1 MGVRRHV
8 SGNLY
13 PTQGALLKK
22 KKKIKRNKERSWASL
37 EELSPSESKTPGL
50 AQNLPSSSVFL
61 LLHRSACQACQFP
74 NDEIS
79 LQVLGSFLGLL
90 EPTNV
95 TVVAHLVPT
104 TVYNTWVRK
113 RIGIGGVS
121 LVAQW

>member
-1 MGVRRHV
+1 MSYSKCSIKKRKD
-8 SGNLY
+8 
-13 PTQGALLKK
+13 KK
-22 KKKIKRNKERSWASL
+22 KKTKTRKDLGLLWKSF
-37 EELSPSESKTPGL
+37 SPSESKTPGL

-61 LLHRSACQACQFP
+61 LPHWSACQACQFP

-90 EPTNV
+90 EPTDF

-113 RIGIGGVS
+113 WMKHLI
-121 LVAQW
+121 

>member
-8 SGNLY
+8 SGNLC
-13 PTQGALLKK
+13 PTQSALLKK
-22 KKKIKRNKERSWASL
+22 EKIKKKKTKTRKDLGLLWKSF
-37 EELSPSESKTPGL
+37 SPSESKTPGL

-61 LLHRSACQACQFP
+61 LPHWSACQACQFP

-90 EPTNV
+90 EPTDF

-113 RIGIGGVS
+113 WMKHLI
-121 LVAQW
+121 